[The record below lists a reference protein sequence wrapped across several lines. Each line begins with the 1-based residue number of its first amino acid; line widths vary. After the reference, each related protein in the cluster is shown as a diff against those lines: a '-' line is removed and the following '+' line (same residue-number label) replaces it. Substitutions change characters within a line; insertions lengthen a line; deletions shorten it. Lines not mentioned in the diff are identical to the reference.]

1 MKKEVLIVGGG
12 PAGLLLGYRL
22 QEHGIDYH
30 ILERGKIAQ
39 AWRAMRPGM
48 VLLSPAVPGTDWTS
62 LTLRH
67 PLWALPGVRKP
78 FPSRED
84 FLCYVEAFS
93 REHALA
99 VGENVAAT
107 RASVVPGGFSVATTG
122 EEVSCRFL
130 VLASGASSVPRF
142 PEIPGIAMNPHVV
155 HSGDFVHCMAYA
167 GKRVLIVGGGNSA
180 AEIAIE
186 LSGASKVTLS
196 TRGPMRY
203 FSETGELEDIR
214 GSSESLLKELIRFGI
229 IRLREADPAVAVTQ
243 RRVCFLSGDER
254 EYDWILCATGYM
266 PRWVPVEGGELRAG
280 PDGFPV
286 ISPVGETTVPGIYAC
301 GSLARFNRRCA
312 FIHGF
317 RNYVEKIFWDIA
329 DKR

>member
-12 PAGLLLGYRL
+12 PGGLLLGHRL
-22 QEHGIDYH
+22 QEHGIDYS
-30 ILERGKIAQ
+30 ILERGKIAES
-39 AWRAMRPGM
+39 WRAMRPGM
-48 VLLSPAVPGTDWTS
+48 ILLSPALPGTDWTS
-62 LTLRH
+62 LTLTH

-84 FLCYVEAFS
+84 FLCYVESFS
-93 REHALA
+93 REQALH
-99 VGENVAAT
+99 VEENVEAT
-107 RASVVPGGFSVATTG
+107 RVSVVPGGFSVATTR

-142 PEIPGIAMNPHVV
+142 PEIPGIARNPHVV
-155 HSGDFVHCMAYA
+155 HSCDFVHCMAYA
-167 GKRVLIVGGGNSA
+167 GKRVLVIGGGNSA
-180 AEIAIE
+180 AEIALE
-186 LSGASKVTLS
+186 LSGAAIVTLA
-196 TRGPMRY
+196 TRGPVRY

-214 GSSESLLKELIRFGI
+214 GSSESLLKELIRFRI
-229 IRLREADPAVAVTQ
+229 IRLREADPVVSVTH
-243 RRVCFLSGDER
+243 RRVAFQSGDER
-254 EYDWILCATGYM
+254 EFDWILCATGYL
-266 PRWVPVEGGELRAG
+266 PRWVPVEGGMVGVG

-286 ISPVGETTVPGIYAC
+286 ISPVGETTVPGLYAC